1 MEMSLFRVPIAG
13 WKKCAYDAAAFES
26 APEYH
31 AAKILDSDSS
41 VCWWLRNDP
50 VQFRIPTPVGYMEPD
65 FVYLVEIKGL
75 KRMRILEVK
84 GEHLWN
90 GPGSFARIKA
100 AGAAAWAK
108 AVCEAKLDPSWEF
121 HEVLGQDAEASQTLG
136 SMLDK
141 AVIRFETTGGKANG

>member
-1 MEMSLFRVPIAG
+1 MEMNLFRVPIAG
-13 WKKCAYDAAAFES
+13 WKKCAYTAAAFES

-31 AAKILDSDSS
+31 AAKILDSESS
-41 VCWWLRNDP
+41 VLWWLRNDP
-50 VQFRIPTPVGYMEPD
+50 VQFRIPTPAGYMEPD

-75 KRMRILEVK
+75 KRMCILEVK

-90 GPGSFARIKA
+90 GPGSSARVKA

-108 AVCEAKLDPSWEF
+108 AVYEARFEPLWEF
-121 HEVLGQDAEASQTLG
+121 HEVLGQDAKASLTLG

-141 AVIRFETTGGKANG
+141 AVVCFEVPRTS